1 MKRLLEKVNKN
12 SKVSSQRVNSLEKK
26 SLYLLFKISLF
37 IAIKSS
43 HLRFNIL
50 NLSKE
55 VMLGNKIVIA
65 LEF

>member
-12 SKVSSQRVNSLEKK
+12 LKVYSQRVNFLEKK

-43 HLRFNIL
+43 HLRLNIL

-55 VMLGNKIVIA
+55 VMYMR
-65 LEF
+65 

>member
-12 SKVSSQRVNSLEKK
+12 LKVYFQRPNSLEKK